1 MFAYDGAEAEQMA
14 EGKTSDE
21 ICEEKASAKDVEEY
35 EGAVEEAKGDPEDEE
50 DPAMRKRSMT
60 VPDLAPVSANEDD
73 QPAPASQK
81 VLKTSQSA
89 ASVLATETPEES

>member
-1 MFAYDGAEAEQMA
+1 MFAYDGAEPEQIA

-21 ICEEKASAKDVEEY
+21 VCEEKASAKDVEGY

-73 QPAPASQK
+73 QPASQK
-81 VLKTSQSA
+81 ALKTSQSA